1 MLNLNRRKML
11 GGMIA
16 LTTPLAGGHRALAQE
31 TINLTIGSS
40 HPTFLPWVG
49 PLKTIVVDKSNAML
63 EERGSNYRI
72 NWTEAFGGTLY
83 DFTDSMEAITQGI
96 ADIGWVGALFEPAA
110 MPLQNIPYYTPFT
123 MQTVQQA
130 INTMNRLNIEEE
142 AFKQEWSRQNLITFG
157 ASCSGGYHLFTK
169 KPINQLSDMEG
180 LKILGV
186 PAIAAWVEPLGATLI
201 NSALPANYNQLKNGE
216 GDGVCMISTGA
227 NGYKLYEQ
235 AEFVTRVDTG
245 PITHG
250 GFGINADTYNS
261 LPEDVQAVIAELGL
275 GYSLENARLSEGRE
289 KTNFEEMAAA
299 GATVAWMPEEQR
311 LEWVNRMPDIGKN
324 WVAETEAQGIDGA
337 AMFKRFMEV
346 AQEEGAVPLR
356 DWSQGL

>member
-1 MLNLNRRKML
+1 MQNINRRTMV

-16 LTTPLAGGHRALAQE
+16 LTTPLMGGGKALAQE

-49 PLKTIVVDKSNAML
+49 PLKTIVVAKSNKLL

-83 DFTDSMEAITQGI
+83 KFTETMEAISQGI

-123 MQTVQQA
+123 MQTLTQA
-130 INTMNRLNIEEE
+130 INTMNRMNVAE
-142 AFKQEWSRQNLITFG
+142 AAMKKEWSDQDITFFG

-169 KPINQLSDMEG
+169 KPIDQLSDMEG

-186 PAIAAWVEPLGATLI
+186 PATAAWVEPLGAITI
-201 NSALPANYNQLKNGE
+201 NTALPLAYSQLKNGE
-216 GDGVCMISTGA
+216 ADGIAMISTGGA
-227 NGYKLYEQ
+227 GFKLYEP
-235 AEFVTRVDTG
+235 APFVTRVDTG

-250 GFGINADTYNS
+250 GFGINTDTFNS
-261 LPEDVQAVIAELGL
+261 LPEDVQKVIAELGL
-275 GYSLENARLSEGRE
+275 EYSQENARLSEGRE
-289 KTNFEEMAAA
+289 TSNFVSMAEK
-299 GATVAWMPEEQR
+299 GATVAVMPDEQK
-311 LEWVNRMPDIGKN
+311 LEWVNRMPDIAKK
-324 WVAETEAQGIDGA
+324 WVDETEAKGIPGGDMLKA
-337 AMFKRFMEV
+337 FIATAK
-346 AQEEGAVPLR
+346 EEGAKPLR
-356 DWSQGL
+356 DWSEGV

>member
-1 MLNLNRRKML
+1 MNLNRRTML
-11 GGMIA
+11 AGMITA
-16 LTTPLAGGHRALAQE
+16 TTPLVGGRKAIAQE

-83 DFTDSMEAITQGI
+83 DFNDTMEAITQNI
-96 ADIGWVGALFEPAA
+96 ADIGWVGALFEPTA
-110 MPLQNIPYYTPFT
+110 MPLQNLPYYTPFV
-123 MQTVQQA
+123 MQTMQQA
-130 INTMNRLNIEEE
+130 IGTMNRLNQEQEP
-142 AFKQEWSRQNLITFG
+142 FKKEWSNQNIITFG
-157 ASCSGGYHLFTK
+157 ASVSGGYHLFTK
-169 KPINQLSDMEG
+169 KPIEQLSDLEG

-216 GDGVCMISTGA
+216 GDGVAMIATGA

-235 AEFVTRVDTG
+235 AEFITRVDTG
-245 PITHG
+245 PVTHG

-275 GYSLENARLSEGRE
+275 GYSLENARLCEGLE
-289 KTNFEEMAAA
+289 TTDFEQMAAA
-299 GATVAWMPEEQR
+299 GATVHDMPDEQK

-324 WVAETEAQGIDGA
+324 WVAETEAQGIPGGD
-337 AMFKRFMEV
+337 MLKVFM
-346 AQEEGAVPLR
+346 ATAREEGAVPLR
-356 DWSQGL
+356 DWAAGI